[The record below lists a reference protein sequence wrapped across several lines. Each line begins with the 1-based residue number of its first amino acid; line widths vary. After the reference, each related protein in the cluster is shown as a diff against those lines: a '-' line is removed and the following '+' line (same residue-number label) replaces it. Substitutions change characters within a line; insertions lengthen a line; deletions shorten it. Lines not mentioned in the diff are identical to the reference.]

1 MREKCNRQNIDLKK
15 GGNLHIDEKY
25 NGGRGG
31 GGCYPKLPVLC
42 VSAPGHRA
50 VKDSREQEHQV
61 SGREG

>member
-1 MREKCNRQNIDLKK
+1 MKNIM
-15 GGNLHIDEKY
+15 EEEEE
-25 NGGRGG
+25 